1 MMENRFRPGDIV
13 QHFKRELLSEEERAG
28 DMYLYEI
35 IGVALHSETREQMMV
50 YRPLYGDGGLF
61 VRPLEMFLGEVDH
74 EKYPQVQQKYRFE
87 KVDAV
92 SLT

>member
-1 MMENRFRPGDIV
+1 MTDRFKPGDIV
-13 QHFKRELLSEEERAG
+13 RHFKREMLSPWARAG
-28 DMYLYEI
+28 KMNMYELV
-35 IGVALHSETREQMMV
+35 GVATHTETREDMMV

>member
-1 MMENRFRPGDIV
+1 MENRFKPGDIV
-13 QHFKRELLSEEERAG
+13 QHFKREMLSDEERAG
-28 DMYLYEI
+28 KMYMYEI
-35 IGVALHSETREQMMV
+35 VGVATHTETREDMMV